1 VNKNHIVVENIV
13 VDVVKKDI
21 RNLHLRVLPPNGRVM
36 VSAPVRLNDHT
47 IKLFV
52 MSKIS
57 WIRKHRSKFE
67 GRAIASELEFVS
79 GETHYFEGRPYVLN
93 VIYHDAASRVEL
105 SDDGFIDLYVRFGS
119 DQAKRGKVIEGW
131 YRECLKVRLSGLI
144 MKWEYI
150 IGVEVS
156 SWSVRKMRTRW
167 GSCMVSAR
175 KVCFNLQLARKPL
188 YCIEFIVAHELTHL
202 IERGHN
208 GRFYTLMDR
217 FMPEWRH
224 CRDELNGRVVS

>member
-1 VNKNHIVVENIV
+1 MNKNHIVVENIV

-21 RNLHLRVLPPNGRVM
+21 RNLHLRVLPPSGRVL
-36 VSAPVRLNDHT
+36 VTAPVRLNDHT

-67 GRAIASELEFVS
+67 GRAVPPDLEFVS

-93 VIYHDAASRVEL
+93 VIYHDDASRVEL
-105 SDDGFIDLYVRFGS
+105 SDDGYIDLYVRFGS
-119 DQAKRGKVIEGW
+119 DQEHRGKALDGW
-131 YRECLKVRLSGLI
+131 YRERLRERLPGLI

-150 IGVEVS
+150 VGVEVS

-175 KVCFNLQLARKPL
+175 KVCFSLHLARKPL
-188 YCIEFIVAHELTHL
+188 HCLEFIVAHELTHL

-208 GRFYTLMDR
+208 ERFYTLMDR
-217 FMPEWRH
+217 FMPEWRL